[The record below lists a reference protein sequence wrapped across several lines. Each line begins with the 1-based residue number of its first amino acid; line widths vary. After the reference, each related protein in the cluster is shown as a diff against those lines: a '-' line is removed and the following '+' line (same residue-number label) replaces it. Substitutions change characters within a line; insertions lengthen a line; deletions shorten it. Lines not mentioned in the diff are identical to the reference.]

1 MRAEEDLFGFCV
13 CGDSGIDG
21 WKEQREEGKQTTV
34 YVVCVM
40 CYCLRLYL
48 RMMERPDVFPFS
60 SQVENFLMNCGQ
72 EQSLSKT
79 FHRNIIGYISETGF
93 SNNSDFQRISFQHI
107 RSDPEDMG
115 CL

>member
-21 WKEQREEGKQTTV
+21 WNEQREEGKQTTV

-48 RMMERPDVFPFS
+48 RM
-60 SQVENFLMNCGQ
+60 
-72 EQSLSKT
+72 T
-79 FHRNIIGYISETGF
+79 
-93 SNNSDFQRISFQHI
+93 
-107 RSDPEDMG
+107 
-115 CL
+115 